1 MNDLGRITPR
11 TAEPLALDHY
21 ADVRRTGAFLL
32 VDPVDGSTPTAG
44 TLPSGRSSPRPQVPS
59 ESRGLGASM
68 RPVCGR
74 RLPAR

>member
-1 MNDLGRITPR
+1 VNDLGRITPR

-44 TLPSGRSSPRPQVPS
+44 TLPSGPLFPAPSGPQ
-59 ESRGLGASM
+59 
-68 RPVCGR
+68 
-74 RLPAR
+74 